1 MVFPTERKK
10 IYICCSENDQKMF
23 SGSLLPHLKPLENA
37 YPVEIWSHANIKI
50 GESWLQ
56 EIDHAIQTT
65 IIAILLVSAHFFAS
79 DSIQRKELPLL
90 LKARSRKEIAV
101 VPLLFSPCDYENSLL
116 GEFRFANPHKPYKP
130 LDDMSKS
137 ERSRVCKDVVVTIRE
152 MLGASSSLSISSLY
166 LSALEQ
172 KKRESINKPDY
183 IDLLRKL
190 SDQTQPDRDRVA
202 VALSLADSA
211 LKVNDVE
218 KQSLRGRLRRMRLD
232 EHSELMQNYIAIIL
246 GLLDDATV
254 FDDVKLIYQKL
265 QEALPLYLRTA
276 IEGYIS
282 QQDCEDV

>member
-1 MVFPTERKK
+1 
-10 IYICCSENDQKMF
+10 
-23 SGSLLPHLKPLENA
+23 
-37 YPVEIWSHANIKI
+37 
-50 GESWLQ
+50 
-56 EIDHAIQTT
+56 
-65 IIAILLVSAHFFAS
+65 
-79 DSIQRKELPLL
+79 
-90 LKARSRKEIAV
+90 
-101 VPLLFSPCDYENSLL
+101 
-116 GEFRFANPHKPYKP
+116 
-130 LDDMSKS
+130 MSKS

-232 EHSELMQNYIAIIL
+232 EHSEQMQNYIAIIL